1 MKHIGDIFTLQKR
14 NFHMQ
19 DYILNI
25 EGLHKTYQEK
35 TALNAV
41 SIKIPKGS
49 IYGLIGQNGAGK
61 TTLIRVLNKIIDA
74 DSGHIYFN
82 NELITNKEVAKIGY
96 LPEERGLYK
105 NMTIEE
111 QALYFG
117 QLKGMN
123 KKDAKDSLDFWLQRF
138 DILDWKKKKVEDL
151 SKGMAQKVQFIITV
165 LHSPELLI
173 LDEPF
178 SGFDPINA
186 NLIANEIKALAKK
199 GTTII
204 FSSHR
209 MESVAEMC
217 DSLSLIHQG
226 EILLEGSI
234 DDIQQQN
241 AQELFE
247 VTLVDY
253 KESELNIFLKN
264 SSYKVTE
271 VAKTGHQVEL
281 EIINLLGTQETLQQD
296 VFKIGTLTLYKQHVP
311 SLEEI
316 FIKTIKNA

>member
-1 MKHIGDIFTLQKR
+1 
-14 NFHMQ
+14 MQ
-19 DYILNI
+19 EYILNI
-25 EGLHKTYQEK
+25 EDLHKTYQQK
-35 TALNAV
+35 IALNSV
-41 SIKIPKGS
+41 SIKISKGS

-74 DSGHIYFN
+74 DSGNIYLN
-82 NELITNKEVAKIGY
+82 NQKITEKEVAKIGY

-105 NMTIEE
+105 NMSIEE

-117 QLKGMN
+117 QLKGMS
-123 KKDAKDSLDFWLQRF
+123 KKQAKESLDFWLHRF

-165 LHSPELLI
+165 LHHPELLI

-186 NLIANEIKALAKK
+186 NLIANEIKELAQK

-234 DDIQQQN
+234 AEIQAQN
-241 AQELFE
+241 AQEIFE
-247 VTLVDY
+247 VHLVDY
-253 KESELNIFLKN
+253 NESELNTFLVN
-264 SSYKVTE
+264 TDYKVE
-271 VAKTGHQVEL
+271 VVSKKDNSIEL
-281 EIINLLGTQETLQQD
+281 EIINLADNKETLQQD
-296 VFKIGTLTLYKQHVP
+296 VFKIGTLKLYKQYVP

-316 FIKTIKNA
+316 FIKTIENA

>member
-1 MKHIGDIFTLQKR
+1 
-14 NFHMQ
+14 MQ
-19 DYILNI
+19 EYILNI
-25 EGLHKTYQEK
+25 KDLYKTYQK
-35 TALNAV
+35 KIALNKI
-41 SIKIPKGS
+41 SLKIPKGS

-74 DSGHIYFN
+74 DSGSVYFN
-82 NELITNKEVAKIGY
+82 NKIITDKEVSKIGY

-105 NMTIEE
+105 NMSIEE

-117 QLKGMN
+117 QLKGMS
-123 KKDAKDSLDFWLQRF
+123 KKEAKDSLNYWLQRF
-138 DILDWKKKKVEDL
+138 DILDWKKKKIEDL

-165 LHSPELLI
+165 IHHPELLI

-186 NLIANEIKALAKK
+186 NLIANEIKELAKK
-199 GTTII
+199 GTTVI

-217 DSLSLIHQG
+217 DALSLIHQG
-226 EILLEGSI
+226 TILLEGSI
-234 DDIQQQN
+234 EQIQEQN
-241 AQELFE
+241 AQEIFE
-247 VTLVDY
+247 ITFEDY
-253 KESELNIFLKN
+253 NELELNNFIENECYNVDVIIKTTNQLKL
-264 SSYKVTE
+264 E
-271 VAKTGHQVEL
+271 V
-281 EIINLLGTQETLQQD
+281 INLKAGNKTLQQD
-296 VFKIGTLTLYKQHVP
+296 VFKIGTLKLYKQHVP